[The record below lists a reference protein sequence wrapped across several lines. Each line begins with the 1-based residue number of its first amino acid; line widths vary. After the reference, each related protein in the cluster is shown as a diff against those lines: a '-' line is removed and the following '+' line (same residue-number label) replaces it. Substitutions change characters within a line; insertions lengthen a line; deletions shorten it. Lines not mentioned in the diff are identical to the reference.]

1 MGWTEEQAL
10 RTDVNAIVVAH
21 DGRKA
26 MLAAIFGGGEEED
39 TPPEPEKLPEM
50 TPALFRAMF
59 AR

>member
-10 RTDVNAIVVAH
+10 RTDVNAIKVAH
-21 DGRKA
+21 KGRLD
-26 MLAAIFGGGEEED
+26 MLAAIFGGGDEDD

>member
-1 MGWTEEQAL
+1 MGWTEEQAM

-21 DGRKA
+21 AGRKA
-26 MLAAIFGGGEEED
+26 MLRAIFGGDDEMAE
-39 TPPEPEKLPEM
+39 PAKPEKLPEM